1 MGNKTLIVSDYSP
14 TNAHRYPA
22 AVKAG
27 GLVFLSGVRPSN
39 KSDSRRGFNDIPVG
53 GYNKKQGFSMVDS
66 LESKVAYD
74 SWFSHKNMDAVLEM
88 AGSGGDQIL
97 RQHIWQKDK
106 RFFPIYEDIRQVLQ
120 KVPSPSSGLGVSEVF
135 GDPYFTIGIDA
146 IAVCPDEN
154 PNLPSREVV
163 AAMDDKDLP
172 AASFYSQAV
181 RSGPLVFTAGHIPI
195 KTSERGKPLVNS
207 FEDLPM
213 EGRFLETGRS
223 HPDSR
228 DGPIASQSWHVY
240 KELERTLRKQGL
252 ELSDT
257 INATVFLADIR
268 DFPTFHRIHNH
279 IFREKNTAL
288 TVSGFDEVG
297 HRGCLIEIELTA
309 SASMK
314 NFDKN
319 TFDWPIKAPFAA
331 PSATSAGGFIFY
343 SGVLGL
349 NSSSEI
355 VQSFNDFCF
364 TPADLGKILENNEGH
379 PSLVCQCW
387 AAFDLLSEN
396 AEKANSS
403 LDDLV
408 KITVYLKK
416 AGHFKV
422 FDEVA
427 SEFLSEET
435 LPALECVL
443 IPNPGP
449 VHDAVVQI
457 EAIGFRNEKRA
468 ELI

>member
-1 MGNKTLIVSDYSP
+1 MHEAMGNKTSIFLDYSP
-14 TNAHRYPA
+14 TNVQRYPA

-39 KSDSRRGFNDIPVG
+39 ESDSRRDFNDIPAG
-53 GYNKKQGFSMVDS
+53 GYNKKQGFSVVDN

-74 SWFSHKNMDAVLEM
+74 SWFAHKNMDAVLEM

-154 PNLPSREVV
+154 PIFPSREVI
-163 AAMDDKDLP
+163 AAVDDKDLP

-195 KTSERGKPLVNS
+195 KTSEPGKPLVNS
-207 FEDLPM
+207 FDDLPT

-228 DGPIASQSWHVY
+228 DGPIASQSWYVY

-252 ELSDT
+252 DLSDT

-268 DFPTFHRIHNH
+268 DFPTFHRIHNY
-279 IFREKNTAL
+279 FFPKQNTAL

-309 SASMK
+309 SASAE
-314 NFDKN
+314 NFVKN
-319 TFDWPIKAPFAA
+319 TFDWPAKAPFAA
-331 PSATSAGGFIFY
+331 PSASSAGEFIFY

-349 NSSSEI
+349 NSTSNI
-355 VQSFNDFCF
+355 VHSIDDMSI
-364 TPADLGKILENNEGH
+364 TPTGLRKILENQEGYTG
-379 PSLVCQCW
+379 LTCQCW
-387 AAFDLLSEN
+387 AAIDLLSEI
-396 AEKANSS
+396 AEKSNSS
-403 LDDLV
+403 LDNLV
-408 KITVYLKK
+408 KITVYLEK
-416 AGHFKV
+416 AEHFKI
-422 FDEVA
+422 FDDVA
-427 SEFLSEET
+427 SAFLSEGS

-449 VHDAVVQI
+449 IPDAVVQI
-457 EAIGFRNEKRA
+457 EAIGIRN
-468 ELI
+468 